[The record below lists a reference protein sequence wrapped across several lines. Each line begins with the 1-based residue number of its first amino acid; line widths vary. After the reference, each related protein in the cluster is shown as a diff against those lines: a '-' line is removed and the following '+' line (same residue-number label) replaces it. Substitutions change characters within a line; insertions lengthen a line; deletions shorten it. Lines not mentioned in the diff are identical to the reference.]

1 MSEELE
7 WKKLTAVAVAVTV
20 PVGLV
25 TRVVAVVV
33 AAVA

>member
-1 MSEELE
+1 MAEPVVSVE
-7 WKKLTAVAVAVTV
+7 VTV

-33 AAVA
+33 AAEA